1 MIRLDVDEAT
11 GRVDMDTTDDIRVV
25 TWDYRDIGRV
35 ARQFLARDPQGALG
49 RLMLRYRGT
58 ERAYDAHDA
67 RALDILV
74 EGGGSL
80 DADLPA

>member
-1 MIRLDVDEAT
+1 
-11 GRVDMDTTDDIRVV
+11 
-25 TWDYRDIGRV
+25 
-35 ARQFLARDPQGALG
+35 
-49 RLMLRYRGT
+49 MLRYRGT
-58 ERAYDAHDA
+58 ERADDAHDA